1 MTIPDQQRREIA
13 VMAARFIAD
22 EGLISFREARH
33 RAATALHASQRDL
46 PDDQEI
52 LAALREHLELFE
64 PDHAAAVEDLRLA
77 ALQVMD
83 VLAPFKPQVTGC
95 AAEGLA
101 PEGALIELL
110 LWADSEK
117 DVEMTLMKA
126 NIRYEVSPT
135 RDPRSV
141 IIHCHDSEPA
151 VDLRILAPGH
161 SLAGVMPMGRN
172 QPGIRL
178 SREALAALVE
188 GADA

>member
-1 MTIPDQQRREIA
+1 M
-13 VMAARFIAD
+13 
-22 EGLISFREARH
+22 SFREARH
-33 RAATALHASQRDL
+33 RAATALQASPRDL
-46 PDDQEI
+46 PDDQEL
-52 LAALREHLELFE
+52 LAALKEHLELFE
-64 PDHAAAVEDLRLA
+64 PDHAEEVRQLRLA

-83 VLAPFKPQVTGC
+83 ALKAFRPQLTGC

-117 DVEMTLMKA
+117 DVEMALMQA

-141 IIHCHDSEPA
+141 MIHCHDSEPA
-151 VDLRILAPGH
+151 VDLRVLPHGH
-161 SLAGVMPMGRN
+161 SLAGVAPMGRT

-178 SREALAALVE
+178 SRDALVKLLDNGE
-188 GADA
+188 E